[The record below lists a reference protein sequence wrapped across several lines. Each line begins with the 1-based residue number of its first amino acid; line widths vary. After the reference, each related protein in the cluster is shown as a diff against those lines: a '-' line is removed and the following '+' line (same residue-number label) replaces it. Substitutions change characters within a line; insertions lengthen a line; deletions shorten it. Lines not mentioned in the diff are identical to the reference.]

1 MRDLIRLFLLAPLA
15 LAMAACGGGDSGGGD
30 DDGGN
35 APAFSIVNV
44 SMPDAVVG
52 VPYTYQYNTAHGTAP
67 ATFAFATGYTPP
79 AWLGLSASGQLT
91 GTPSATGAISVEVTA
106 TDAAARTA
114 ISSLAFAVIAAP
126 EITTGTLPR
135 AIKGQPYATTV
146 SHNAPGGLTVTFAL
160 AGGTL
165 PTGISFSAAGAFSGS
180 TTDGG
185 LFELEVGLY
194 VGATQVDSALLDFVV
209 HESIPYTYVQD
220 SVDATALNNSTS
232 TATQLFAGN
241 TPVGRMTMAD
251 RHVQSSPLTLNSDQ
265 NITVP
270 DGSDFFKFNTGVV
283 GTIKV
288 EVFFRDLVGDLDVYL
303 WRYAGPPT
311 HAVSVV
317 ASSTAY
323 GTDDA
328 VIEYHNAQLSG
339 SLGAGYYYLEV
350 RAPGDPVAGL
360 WNRNAY
366 TFRVTFNDLTIAT
379 DKLDIDSPS
388 GTAINS
394 QVLATNQGAAPTA
407 PQWSL
412 VSGVLPAG
420 VTLTTDGRFT
430 GTPTQFG
437 MYDFVVRVQDGTLS
451 AQRAIRVRFFD
462 SSAGDFWQIRGERRL
477 YNGTTNPIFEAYGD
491 VMVVAPHPAYPTEGA
506 IYVLGGRTDVTL
518 DRVHVFN
525 TDRAGIP
532 AAEQF
537 RFKDIGKPMPFP
549 RRYHSAA
556 YVQHSYGGYI
566 YVAGG
571 EIGAA
576 SGGHSVGDFFTG
588 VERLQVADGAG
599 VALTH
604 PLATNWELVASLPAS
619 EAGLTIKGWAE
630 FGLAV
635 TDAANDADDRIF
647 LVGGRYHVEDAV
659 GVGTFSMKFH
669 NAVLMFECPT
679 TTLGSG
685 TWHRKLDSSPYSPV
699 RFPAVTMLNG
709 RIYIVAGRSGTV
721 GQTGS
726 GGTPSAGIQM
736 YQPDPVSTNPALS
749 TADASQ
755 FPSLTEA
762 VYFPMF
768 ATLGGKLYIWCGWDG
783 QAVPTGTRGLHSFE
797 PNGGGVGGTVT
808 RLCDADWGTGFGGGV
823 AHDGRLWIISGI
835 GHGTETL
842 PLNLRYQP

>member
-1 MRDLIRLFLLAPLA
+1 MRFPINLILLVPLA
-15 LAMAACGGGDSGGGD
+15 LALAACGGGGDSGTD
-30 DDGGN
+30 SD
-35 APAFSIVNV
+35 APAAFVV
-44 SMPDAVVG
+44 VTTPMADGVVG
-52 VPYTYQYNTAHGTAP
+52 VPYAYQFNSAHGTSP
-67 ATFAFATGYTPP
+67 VTWAFTTGFTPP
-79 AWLGLSASGQLT
+79 AWLSLSTTGLASG
-91 GTPSATGAISVEVTA
+91 TPTATGNVPVQVTA
-106 TDAAARTA
+106 TDATARTA
-114 ISSLAFAVIAAP
+114 AITLDFDVIAAP
-126 EITTGTLPR
+126 QITTTSIAR
-135 AIKGQPYATTV
+135 AIKGQPYAEQLP
-146 SHNAPGGLTVTFAL
+146 HNAPGGLPVSFAI
-160 AGGTL
+160 AGGSL
-165 PTGISFSAAGAFSGS
+165 PTGISFGSSGDFSGS
-180 TTDGG
+180 TSQGG
-185 LFELEVGLY
+185 LFELEIGLY
-194 VGATQVDSALLDFVV
+194 VGVTQVDSALLDLVV
-209 HESIPYTYVQD
+209 YESIPFTYTQD
-220 SVDATALNNSTS
+220 SIDATALNNTTG
-232 TATQLFAGN
+232 TATQLFAGS
-241 TPVGRMTMAD
+241 TPIGRMTMAD
-251 RHVQSSPLTLNSDQ
+251 RHVQSAPLTLNSDQ
-265 NITVP
+265 NISVP
-270 DGSDFFKFNTGVV
+270 DASDFFKFNIGAP

-311 HAVSVV
+311 HAISIV
-317 ASSTAY
+317 ASDAAF

-328 VIEYHNAQLSG
+328 LIEYHNAQLSG

-366 TFRVTFNDLTIAT
+366 SFRVTFNDLTIASE
-379 DKLDIDSPS
+379 KLEVDSPS
-388 GTAINS
+388 GAAINT
-394 QVLATNQGAAPTA
+394 QIVATNQGVAPTA

-437 MYDFVVRVQDGTLS
+437 MYDFVVRVQDGALA

-462 SSAGDFWQIRGERRL
+462 SNAGNFWQVKGERRL
-477 YNGTTNPIFEAYGD
+477 FSGGTNPIFEAYGD
-491 VMVVAPHPAYPTEGA
+491 AMVVAPHPAYPTEGA
-506 IYVLGGRTDVTL
+506 IYVLGGRTNDTL
-518 DRVHVFN
+518 DRLHVFN

-537 RFKDIGKPMPFP
+537 KFKDIAKNLLFP
-549 RRYHSAA
+549 RRYHGAA

-566 YVAGG
+566 YVLGG

-599 VALTH
+599 VALSH
-604 PLATNWELVASLPAS
+604 PLSTNWELVASLPGTEGA
-619 EAGLTIKGWAE
+619 LTIKGWAE

-635 TDAANDADDRIF
+635 NDAAGDAHDRIY
-647 LVGGRYHVEDAV
+647 LVGGKYQLEDGV
-659 GVGTFSMKFH
+659 GTGTFSMKFH

-679 TTLGSG
+679 TAVATG
-685 TWHRKLDSSPYSPV
+685 TWHRKLDSNPYSPV
-699 RFPAVTMLNG
+699 RFPAVSMLNG
-709 RIYIVAGRSGTV
+709 RIYVAAGRSGTV

-726 GGTPSAGIQM
+726 GGTPSTGIQM
-736 YQPDPVSTNPALS
+736 YQPDPASTNPALA
-749 TADASQ
+749 TADVSQ

-762 VYFPMF
+762 VYYPMF

-783 QAVPTGTRGLHSFE
+783 QAVPTGTRRLQSFE

-823 AHDGRLWIISGI
+823 AHDGKLWIISGI
-835 GHGTETL
+835 GHGTESL